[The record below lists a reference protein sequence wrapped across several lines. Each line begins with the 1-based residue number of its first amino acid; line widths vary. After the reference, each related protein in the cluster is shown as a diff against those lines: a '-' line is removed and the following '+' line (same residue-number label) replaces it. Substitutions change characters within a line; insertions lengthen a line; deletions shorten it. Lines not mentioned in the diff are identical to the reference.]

1 MKVAIV
7 SDIHLGYERFYDD
20 AYRQAREAFE
30 AIAQAGADMVII
42 PGDIFDKRNPKPDV
56 MAQAINLFRDF
67 SRRQWHA
74 ELDKFIPLRDGKVYT
89 SIPVVAIPGTHE
101 RVAEGKENPLTLL
114 GLAGLLIDAS
124 ESIVVIRK
132 GQEKVAVFGLGGLSE
147 ERVKSELSDLGEKPV
162 EGCFNIFMFHQSIY
176 EILPFSDNFIH
187 FEELPVGYDLYV
199 DGHIHNRI
207 EDKVHGKPF
216 LIPGSTVLTQLKE
229 GEQEPKGFYIFDT
242 ATSTWEFKH
251 INSRPYKFVRIQ
263 LSEATPNDVI
273 NEAESAIEGILAA
286 ASEKP
291 IIRLSISGTIA
302 KGFKNVDLPLHAI
315 YTKYSS
321 KAILDIDSSKVT
333 DQETEEGIEEI
344 REGKLEGTNI
354 KELGMEI
361 FSSKL
366 KENGFRADINP
377 AELFNILS
385 SNKKEKAIK
394 LVMEMLSGLE
404 GKDTE
409 DRGSG

>member
-1 MKVAIV
+1 MRVAIL
-7 SDIHLGYERFYDD
+7 SDLHLGYERFYDD
-20 AYRQAREAFE
+20 AYKQAREAFE
-30 AIAQAGADMVII
+30 AIANEGADMVII

-67 SRRQWHA
+67 SHQPWKA
-74 ELDKFIPLRDGKVYT
+74 KLDKFIPLRGGKVYT
-89 SIPVVAIPGTHE
+89 DAPIIAIPGTHE

-124 ESIVVIRK
+124 EATAIIRK
-132 GQEKVAVFGLGGLSE
+132 GEERVAVFGLGGLSE
-147 ERVKSELSDLGEKPV
+147 ERVKSELLALGEKPID
-162 EGCFNIFMFHQSIY
+162 GCFNIFMFHQSIY

-187 FEELPVGYDLYV
+187 FDELPIGYDLYV
-199 DGHIHNRI
+199 NGHIHNKI

-242 ATSTWEFKH
+242 IAGTWEFKR
-251 INSRPYKFVRIQ
+251 ILSRPFRFFRIQ
-263 LSEATPNDVI
+263 LADATPKDVI
-273 NEAESAIEGILAA
+273 EEAESALEGALKEKG
-286 ASEKP
+286 EKP
-291 IIRLSISGTIA
+291 IVKLSFSGTIA
-302 KGFKNVDLPLHAI
+302 KGFKNVDLPLHSI
-315 YTKYSS
+315 YTKYSD
-321 KAILDIDSSKVT
+321 KVMLDIDSSKVS
-333 DQETEEGIEEI
+333 DQDTQESIEEI

-354 KELGMEI
+354 KDLGMEI

-366 KENGFRADINP
+366 KESGFRADVNP

-394 LVMEMLSGLE
+394 LATELFSDLEENNE
-404 GKDTE
+404 GK
-409 DRGSG
+409 SGI